1 MASADAAAGRLLT
14 GRRTRSRVGETAF
27 AALLALSLVLALV
40 ILFVLLADVITRS
53 WPLWTGAVIED
64 GEAARWSVSTFLTAG
79 NSSNPA
85 NYGVSQGIIGS
96 LYIAAI
102 TAVVAFP
109 LGIATAI
116 YLEEYAEDSRF
127 ARFIDLNIRNLAGVP
142 SVVYG
147 LLGLAVFVELFG
159 GGEGSIANLTGGR
172 TVITAGLTIAVLVLP
187 IVIITAAEAIRAVP
201 DSLRQGGYGLGATKW
216 EVTRQLVL
224 PSAAPGILT
233 GTILALSRAIGETA
247 PLIVVGAITGFL
259 GTDLSLYS
267 QFTALPVQV
276 FNLARQPGGAFQDVL
291 GPATIVVLLV
301 FTLGANALAIALRN
315 RFETRR

>member
-1 MASADAAAGRLLT
+1 MAAAEVATEGRLLT
-14 GRRTRSRVGETAF
+14 GRRSRNRLGEMAF
-27 AALLALSLVLALV
+27 AGLLVLSLLVALV
-40 ILFVLLADVITRS
+40 ILFVLLADVLVKS
-53 WPLWTGAVIED
+53 WPLWTGAAIE
-64 GEAARWSVSTFLTAG
+64 GEAGLTWSVGTFLAEG

-85 NYGVSQGIIGS
+85 AYGVSQGIIGS
-96 LYIAAI
+96 LYIAGI

-147 LLGLAVFVELFG
+147 LLGLAVFVELLG
-159 GGEGSIANLTGGR
+159 GGDGSLANVTGGR
-172 TVITAGLTIAVLVLP
+172 TVMTAGLTIAILVFP

-259 GTDLSLYS
+259 GTDLSLFS

-276 FNLARQPGGAFQDVL
+276 FNLARQPGGAFQEVL
-291 GPATIVVLLV
+291 GPATIVVLLL
-301 FTLGANALAIALRN
+301 FTLGANGLAIALRN
-315 RFETRR
+315 RFERR

>member
-1 MASADAAAGRLLT
+1 MAASAEAVSGVLT
-14 GRRTRSRVGETAF
+14 GGRSRSRVGELAF
-27 AALLALSLVLALV
+27 AGLLAMALLVALV
-40 ILFVLLADVITRS
+40 ILFVLVADVVVKA
-53 WPLWTGAVIED
+53 WPLLTGQTIDAKSD
-64 GEAARWSVSTFLTAG
+64 ATWSISRFLTQG

-85 NYGVSQGIIGS
+85 NYGVWQGIVGS
-96 LYIAAI
+96 VYIAGI

-116 YLEEYAEDSRF
+116 YLEEYAGDTRL
-127 ARFIDLNIRNLAGVP
+127 ARLIDVNIRNLAGVP

-147 LLGLAVFVELFG
+147 LLGLAVFIELLG
-159 GGEGSIANLTGGR
+159 GRRGSIMNLTGGS
-172 TVITAGLTIAVLVLP
+172 TVLTAGLTIAILVLP
-187 IVIITAAEAIRAVP
+187 IVIITSAEAIRAVP

-216 EVTRQLVL
+216 QVTRQLVL
-224 PSAAPGILT
+224 PAAAPGVLT

-259 GTDLSLYS
+259 GTELSLFS

-291 GPATIVVLLV
+291 GPATIVVLLL
-301 FTLGANALAIALRN
+301 FTLGANGIAIALRN
-315 RFETRR
+315 RFDRYQ

>member
-1 MASADAAAGRLLT
+1 MASVDAPARGLLT
-14 GRRTRSRVGETAF
+14 GRRSRGRVGESAF
-27 AALLALSLVLALV
+27 AGLLAFSLVLALI

-53 WPLWTGAVIED
+53 MPLWTGAVIEE
-64 GEAARWSVSTFLTAG
+64 GEAARWSTSTFLTSG
-79 NSSNPA
+79 NSSTPA
-85 NYGVSQGIIGS
+85 NYGAWQGIVGS
-96 LYIAAI
+96 LYIAGI

-116 YLEEYAEDSRF
+116 YLEEYAGDSRF
-127 ARFIDLNIRNLAGVP
+127 ARFVDLNIRNLAGVP

-147 LLGLAVFVELFG
+147 LLGLAVFVELLG
-159 GGEGSIANLTGGR
+159 GGSGSVANMTGGR
-172 TVITAGLTIAVLVLP
+172 TVMTAGLTIAVLVLP

-201 DSLRQGGYGLGATKW
+201 DSLRQGGYGLGATRW
-216 EVTRQLVL
+216 EVTRRLTL
-224 PSAAPGILT
+224 PAAAPGILT

-259 GTDLSLYS
+259 GADLSLFS

-276 FNLARQPGGAFQDVL
+276 FNLARQPEGAFQDVL

-301 FTLGANALAIALRN
+301 FTLGANGLAIGLRN
-315 RFETRR
+315 RFEKR

>member
-1 MASADAAAGRLLT
+1 MASADVPVPRVLRGRRNRGRL
-14 GRRTRSRVGETAF
+14 GETAF
-27 AALLALSLVLALV
+27 GGLLTLTLVLALV
-40 ILFVLLADVITRS
+40 ILFVLLADVVVRS
-53 WPLWTGAVIED
+53 LPLWTGAVVEE
-64 GEAARWSVSTFLTAG
+64 GGTSRWSVASFLASG

-85 NYGVSQGIIGS
+85 NYGVLQGIVGS

-116 YLEEYAEDSRF
+116 YLEEYAEDSRL

-147 LLGLAVFVELFG
+147 LLGLAVFVELLG
-159 GGEGSIANLTGGR
+159 GRRGSIANLTGGS
-172 TVITAGLTIAVLVLP
+172 TVLTAGLTIAVLVLP

-201 DSLRQGGYGLGATKW
+201 ESLRQGGYGLGATRW
-216 EVTRQLVL
+216 EVTRRLVL
-224 PSAAPGILT
+224 PAAAPGILT
-233 GTILALSRAIGETA
+233 GLILALSRAIGETA

-259 GTDLSLYS
+259 GTDITLLS

-291 GPATIVVLLV
+291 GPATIVVLLL
-301 FTLGANALAIALRN
+301 FTLGANAIAIGLRN
-315 RFETRR
+315 RFERRA

>member
-1 MASADAAAGRLLT
+1 MSSVDVPAGRLLA
-14 GRRTRSRVGETAF
+14 GRRNRSRLGESAF
-27 AALLALSLVLALV
+27 AGVLALSLVVALV
-40 ILFVLLADVITRS
+40 ILFVLLADVLVRS
-53 WPLWTGAVIED
+53 WPLWTGAVIEQ
-64 GEAARWSVSTFLTAG
+64 GETARWSISSFLTQG

-85 NYGVSQGIIGS
+85 NYGIWQGIVGS
-96 LYIAAI
+96 LYIAGI

-147 LLGLAVFVELFG
+147 LLGLAVFVELLG
-159 GGEGSIANLTGGR
+159 GGDGSLANMTGGR
-172 TVITAGLTIAVLVLP
+172 TVMTAGLTIAILVLP

-224 PSAAPGILT
+224 PAAAPGILT
-233 GTILALSRAIGETA
+233 GTILALARAIGETA

-259 GTDLSLYS
+259 GTDLSLFS

-276 FNLARQPGGAFQDVL
+276 FNLARQPGGSFQDVL

-301 FTLGANALAIALRN
+301 FTLGANGLAIALRN

>member
-1 MASADAAAGRLLT
+1 MATADVATGRLLT
-14 GRRTRSRVGETAF
+14 GRKNRSQLGEMAF
-27 AALLALSLVLALV
+27 AGLLGLSLVVALV

-53 WPLWTGAVIED
+53 WPLWTGAAIE
-64 GEAARWSVSTFLTAG
+64 GEEGARWSVSSFLAQG

-85 NYGVSQGIIGS
+85 VYGVRQGIVGS
-96 LYIAAI
+96 LYIAGI

-109 LGIATAI
+109 IGIATAI

-147 LLGLAVFVELFG
+147 LLGLAVFVELLG
-159 GGEGSIANLTGGR
+159 GGGGSLANLTGGR
-172 TVITAGLTIAVLVLP
+172 TVMTAGLTIAVLVLP

-201 DSLRQGGYGLGATKW
+201 NSLRQGGYGLGATKW
-216 EVTRQLVL
+216 DVTRQLVL
-224 PSAAPGILT
+224 PAAAPGILT

-276 FNLARQPGGAFQDVL
+276 FNLARQPGGAFQEVL

-301 FTLGANALAIALRN
+301 FTLGANGLAIALRN
-315 RFETRR
+315 RFERRR

>member
-1 MASADAAAGRLLT
+1 MATADVAPGRLLT
-14 GRRTRSRVGETAF
+14 GRRSRSQVGEMAF
-27 AALLALSLVLALV
+27 AGLLALSLVIALV

-53 WPLWTGAVIED
+53 WPLWTGAPIE
-64 GEAARWSVSTFLTAG
+64 GEEGARWSVSTFLTQG
-79 NSSNPA
+79 NSSNPDA
-85 NYGVSQGIIGS
+85 YGVRQGIVGS
-96 LYIAAI
+96 LYIAGI

-147 LLGLAVFVELFG
+147 LLGLAVFVELLG
-159 GGEGSIANLTGGR
+159 GGDGSVANLTGGR
-172 TVITAGLTIAVLVLP
+172 TVMTAGLTIAVLVLP

-224 PSAAPGILT
+224 PAAAPGILT

-259 GTDLSLYS
+259 GADLALFS

-276 FNLARQPGGAFQDVL
+276 FNLARQPGGAFQEVL

-301 FTLGANALAIALRN
+301 FTLGANGLAIALRN
-315 RFETRR
+315 RFERRR

>member
-1 MASADAAAGRLLT
+1 MGSTEVAAGGRLLT
-14 GRRTRSRVGETAF
+14 GRRSRSRLGEMAF
-27 AALLALSLVLALV
+27 AGLLALSLVVALV
-40 ILFVLLADVITRS
+40 ILFVLLADVITKS
-53 WPLWTGAVIED
+53 WPLWTGAAIE
-64 GEAARWSVSTFLTAG
+64 GEDARWSISNFLSQG
-79 NSSNPA
+79 NSSNA
-85 NYGVSQGIIGS
+85 ALYGVRQGIVGS
-96 LYIAAI
+96 LYIAGI

-127 ARFIDLNIRNLAGVP
+127 ARFVDLNIRNLAGVP

-147 LLGLAVFVELFG
+147 LLGLAVFVELLG
-159 GGEGSIANLTGGR
+159 GGPSSVVNLTGGR
-172 TVITAGLTIAVLVLP
+172 TVMTAGLTIAVLVLP

-201 DSLRQGGYGLGATKW
+201 DSLRQGGYGLGATRW

-224 PSAAPGILT
+224 PAAAPGILT

-259 GTDLSLYS
+259 GTDLSLFS

-276 FNLARQPGGAFQDVL
+276 FNLARQPGGAFQEVL

-301 FTLGANALAIALRN
+301 FTLGANGLAIALRN
-315 RFETRR
+315 RFERRR